1 MISIKI
7 NDLKFLVKPE
17 ISILEA
23 CKYAGITIPRFCYHE
38 TLSIAG
44 NCRMCLVELEGVEK
58 PVASCV
64 SEISEGISIYTDS
77 AFVKKAR
84 ENVVEALLLNHP
96 LDCPICDQAGECD
109 LQDQTKSFGSDYS
122 RFFFNKR
129 GVEDKECGPLIKTI
143 MTRCIHCTRCVRFG
157 SEVAGIDFLGTLN
170 RGAST
175 EIGSYVSKFFDSE
188 ISGNVIDLCPVGA
201 LTSKPYGFKARPWE
215 LRVNETVDLT
225 DSTGSSIYVNFKESE
240 IFRILPK
247 SNDLLNEHII
257 SDKSRFSYDSNNNN
271 RVKNLFQYQSSSKK
285 FKTINWTTFLNQM
298 DSIMGSDT
306 GKLNV
311 VANDDIGLE
320 NIELLKKVGYLNL
333 KVETYSLN
341 SKPLETGNLYISGL
355 SDKIKSLDNCNSIC
369 FIFSLNPKLESSV
382 LNTRLRTKYRNSLLS
397 LVSMGQSFLYN
408 IPTSFVNLN
417 VFKSLKVFE
426 GKYSIFSKLLIDSK
440 YPLIVISDS
449 ISKRGLSSSQ
459 LIKYLKSHL
468 TSITI
473 LSINETANVE
483 SLSLCNIK
491 KIKSKSGLYDKFIC
505 LNLDDTFQL
514 RKIFSYIKSDII
526 WLNSHGSSF
535 ASKVKTIVPIL
546 SEYEEEKI
554 FLNLEQRPQRTVKT
568 FNSFFDARSI
578 KSIVSS
584 LFEKYFSADKF
595 KNRLIY
601 STFLGEIVDNSAL
614 FDNFDKKLSP
624 VLYFSTDVF
633 MGSTN
638 YVPKYPM
645 KSSIEDFYCSNKST
659 KNSKVMQQSSQ
670 YLRKISSNFK

>member
-1 MISIKI
+1 
-7 NDLKFLVKPE
+7 
-17 ISILEA
+17 
-23 CKYAGITIPRFCYHE
+23 
-38 TLSIAG
+38 
-44 NCRMCLVELEGVEK
+44 
-58 PVASCV
+58 
-64 SEISEGISIYTDS
+64 
-77 AFVKKAR
+77 
-84 ENVVEALLLNHP
+84 
-96 LDCPICDQAGECD
+96 
-109 LQDQTKSFGSDYS
+109 
-122 RFFFNKR
+122 
-129 GVEDKECGPLIKTI
+129 
-143 MTRCIHCTRCVRFG
+143 
-157 SEVAGIDFLGTLN
+157 
-170 RGAST
+170 
-175 EIGSYVSKFFDSE
+175 
-188 ISGNVIDLCPVGA
+188 
-201 LTSKPYGFKARPWE
+201 
-215 LRVNETVDLT
+215 
-225 DSTGSSIYVNFKESE
+225 
-240 IFRILPK
+240 
-247 SNDLLNEHII
+247 
-257 SDKSRFSYDSNNNN
+257 
-271 RVKNLFQYQSSSKK
+271 
-285 FKTINWTTFLNQM
+285 M
-298 DSIMGSDT
+298 DSILISNI

-320 NIELLKKVGYLNL
+320 NIELLKKVGYLNP

-341 SKPLETGNLYISGL
+341 SKPLETGNFYLSGL

-369 FIFSLNPKLESSV
+369 FLFSLNPKLECSV

-397 LVSMGQSFLYN
+397 LVSMGQSFSYN

-440 YPLIVISDS
+440 SPLMVISDS

-468 TSITI
+468 TSVTI

-491 KIKSKSGLYDKFIC
+491 KIKSKSGLYEKFIC

-514 RKIFSYIKSDII
+514 RKSFSDTKSDII
-526 WLNSHGSSF
+526 WLNSHGSLF

-546 SEYEEEKI
+546 SEYDEEKI
-554 FLNLEQRPQRTVKT
+554 FLNLEQRPQRTFKT

-584 LFEKYFSADKF
+584 LFEKSFSIKKF

-601 STFLGEIVDNSAL
+601 NTFLSEIVDNSAL

-624 VLYFSTDVF
+624 VLYSSTDAF

-645 KSSIEDFYCSNKST
+645 KPSIEDFYCSNKST

>member
-584 LFEKYFSADKF
+584 LFEKYFSVDKF